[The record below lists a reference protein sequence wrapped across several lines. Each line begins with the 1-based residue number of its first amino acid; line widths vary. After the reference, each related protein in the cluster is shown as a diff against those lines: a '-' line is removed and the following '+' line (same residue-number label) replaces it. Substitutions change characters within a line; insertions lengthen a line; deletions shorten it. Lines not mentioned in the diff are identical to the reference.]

1 MHDHVTVIGVI
12 NKSSQ
17 GLFMTSNRWDQLLSD
32 STWYVPAANLL
43 AYEVDSTTS
52 DPTPVSDQ
60 TIWSIGQAEGGRFT
74 GQSYATIV
82 NPSGV
87 SNSVVTT
94 MDGVVTKSGQVRITF
109 TNPVGSTITGIGQV
123 RKVNGVEAIEMQ
135 MITGNN
141 GSYTTHWAYML
152 PLTDSTTPPDP
163 ATDLGDQTSYF
174 STKYRW
180 LLGTRWKFDSLGPKT
195 KGVFTISGYRK
206 GYFWGQGRE
215 RGSNETFDVL
225 GSITPEGNFF
235 LNAMDTDGFELR
247 FSQGGRLRGPRR
259 QAKAQLRPYTNNQ
272 DQFVQPLSLRRIDV
286 IKGKDLINDGGSFS
300 SPVAK
305 PPAGSSLL
313 FGALADSGRIKQR
326 KNGSYRMV
334 LKGVDEIDWFTD
346 RPYRSEGLWTPQ
358 KLIRQWDSFFKTSQ
372 PNAQASFK
380 VGKERELITFEMF
393 KPKYN
398 KSNQRIAFDIHAERI
413 NKRESDLVT
422 GLKGKD
428 LDEVSLFIDDAVKA
442 DPTGC
447 FPKCDRS
454 DLEGQKM
461 IGIHQMPASFYN
473 ANLKN
478 TNLSYAFMPGASMY
492 LAQMASAN
500 LNNAYIYGADFTLS
514 DLQGAT
520 LTNSTISFNNFSQAN
535 LDDANLEN
543 ASLAF
548 SNFANANLKN
558 SSLKEAYAE
567 RSNFTRANFS
577 GADFSGAYFENAD
590 FTYSVLDNVI
600 WSNTTCPDGTKND
613 GTSPCT
619 PEQLLL
625 A

>member
-1 MHDHVTVIGVI
+1 MA
-12 NKSSQ
+12 
-17 GLFMTSNRWDQLLSD
+17 SNRWDQLLSD

-43 AYEVDSTTS
+43 AYQLDSTTS

-60 TIWSIGQAEGGRFT
+60 TIWSIGPAEGGRFT

-123 RKVNGVEAIEMQ
+123 RKVNGVESIEMQ

-180 LLGTRWKFDSLGPKT
+180 LLGTRWKFDSLGSKT

-235 LNAMDTDGFELR
+235 LNAMDKNDFELR
-247 FSQGGRLRGPRR
+247 FSQGGRLRGPRL
-259 QAKAQLRPYTNNQ
+259 QAKAQLHPYTNNQ
-272 DQFVQPLSLRRIDV
+272 DQFVLPLSLRRIDD
-286 IKGKDLINDGGSFS
+286 IKEKDLITDGGSLS

-313 FGALADSGRIKQR
+313 FGALADSGKIKQR

-334 LKGVDEIDWFTD
+334 LDGVDEIDWFTD
-346 RPYRSEGLWTPQ
+346 RPNRVEGTWKPRKLLRKWDKYFASSE
-358 KLIRQWDSFFKTSQ
+358 
-372 PNAQASFK
+372 PNAQVTLE
-380 VGKERELITFEMF
+380 VGDQRELFTFEMF
-393 KPKYN
+393 KPKIRSRKMIFN
-398 KSNQRIAFDIHAERI
+398 IKPL
-413 NKRESDLVT
+413 SDSSEDKVT
-422 GLKGKD
+422 GLQD
-428 LDEVSLFIDDAVKA
+428 IELSDISLFIDDATPGMPSCFPNCYKA
-442 DPTGC
+442 DLRGL
-447 FPKCDRS
+447 DMS
-454 DLEGQKM
+454 GQ
-461 IGIHQMPASFYN
+461 
-473 ANLKN
+473 NL
-478 TNLSYAFMPGASMY
+478 Y
-492 LAQMASAN
+492 
-500 LNNAYIYGADFTLS
+500 
-514 DLQGAT
+514 
-520 LTNSTISFNNFSQAN
+520 
-535 LDDANLEN
+535 
-543 ASLAF
+543 
-548 SNFANANLKN
+548 SNFV
-558 SSLKEAYAE
+558 
-567 RSNFTRANFS
+567 
-577 GADFSGAYFENAD
+577 GADFSSKGTIKTNLSGAQLNFVDLQVAVLSGANLSGANLSGANMLFASLMDAD
-590 FTYSVLDNVI
+590 LSGANLTDANLTFANLIDANLNGAN
-600 WSNTTCPDGTKND
+600 WSNTTCPDATINSGS
-613 GTSPCT
+613 SPCT
-619 PEQLLL
+619 AKQLLL